1 MQKSVNGFRLL
12 VALVLSLG
20 ATPFSAATDQLP
32 GPKGTEEAPTS
43 DRDAS
48 VAKAKETNAALQA
61 QNALL
66 TRANIALQAQNWEA
80 VEATL
85 KQLLA
90 EYPAADCWEFRQSL
104 GNAQA
109 RLGHYEDA
117 LQSYE
122 KGLEFARGHATAGAD
137 STKIKAGI
145 GQMLTA
151 EGNVYLKLLKTDEAI
166 ARYTAAADID
176 PNPAIAYFN
185 LCATLYNAGNT
196 AGAAAAADKAIA
208 ADPAKAD
215 AYFIKGSALYA
226 DGKME
231 GNKYIVPPASIA
243 ALKKYLELASAGPH
257 ADDVK
262 AMLDAAEQM
271 STASDHAAK
280 K

>member
-1 MQKSVNGFRLL
+1 MRMQKSVNGFRLL
-12 VALVLSLG
+12 VALALSLG
-20 ATPFSAATDQLP
+20 AALFTAAKDPPAGPEQAGETPSAAPDSAMAQ
-32 GPKGTEEAPTS
+32 EAN
-43 DRDAS
+43 
-48 VAKAKETNAALQA
+48 VVLQA

-66 TRANIALQAQNWEA
+66 AKANIALQAKNWETVA
-80 VEATL
+80 ATL
-85 KQLLA
+85 QQLLA

-109 RLGHYEDA
+109 RLGRYEDA

-137 STKIKAGI
+137 SAKVKAGI

-151 EGNVYLKLLKTDEAI
+151 EGNVYLKLRKPDEAI

-176 PNPAIAYFN
+176 PNPATAYFN
-185 LCATLYNAGNT
+185 LCATLYNAGNM
-196 AGAAAAADKAIA
+196 AGAATAADKAIA
-208 ADPAKAD
+208 ADPGKAD

-226 DGKME
+226 DGRME

-243 ALKKYLELASAGPH
+243 ALKKYLELAPTGPH

-262 AMLDAAEQM
+262 AMLDAAGQM
-271 STASDHAAK
+271 PSTADSAARK
-280 K
+280 